1 MGVVAFL
8 PESESVIVTIR
19 STKIAIIMSNKTS
32 SLLKVG
38 QNLRMS
44 MAYSS
49 GDAGAIR
56 GAGGAF
62 SKKEAAEEERYFR
75 KIQYEQLKK
84 LKKDEMVFH
93 RLRFRSIRNRSRLTK
108 SGWPFCSTTNKLCKI
123 SLPSKLIVLSLYY
136 QDNHVEQSI

>member
-1 MGVVAFL
+1 
-8 PESESVIVTIR
+8 
-19 STKIAIIMSNKTS
+19 MSNKTS

-75 KIQYEQLKK
+75 KIQSEQLKK

-93 RLRFRSIRNRSRLTK
+93 EAQIQKHKESIEAHEKRMAL
-108 SGWPFCSTTNKLCKI
+108 L
-123 SLPSKLIVLSLYY
+123 
-136 QDNHVEQSI
+136 QHHE